1 MSLLLSLLSSP
12 PSPTTQVHTYL
23 PEALPKSR
31 ISVPDTPAT
40 TDEMARLTGGT
51 EYVKLE
57 TLKASGERSCSS
69 LQSP

>member
-1 MSLLLSLLSSP
+1 MSP
-12 PSPTTQVHTYL
+12 IAQVHTYL

-57 TLKASGERSCSS
+57 TLKANGERMQQACLAAS
-69 LQSP
+69 LPPSPRRRCC